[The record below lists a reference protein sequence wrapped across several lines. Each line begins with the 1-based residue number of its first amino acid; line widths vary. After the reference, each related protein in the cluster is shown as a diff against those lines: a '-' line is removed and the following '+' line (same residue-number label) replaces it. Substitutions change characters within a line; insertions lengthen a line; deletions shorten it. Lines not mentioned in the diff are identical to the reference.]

1 MNKTLLLLGLILTSL
16 TSLAQTLT
24 PFQDTKTFK
33 YGYKDSTGKIVV
45 KPAYD
50 LAYEFGDDPYA
61 LVNIGRDYEEEKG
74 GKWGAIDKRGK
85 LIIPVKFDAIR
96 YLGYRFFGVNTG
108 EKVSKMD
115 GTIEGKWALMNST
128 GKALTPFQF
137 SNISRFEDGMAGIET
152 FDPKTKIQKAG
163 YIDSTGKVA
172 IPLKYDGVA
181 FPFENGYATVSVKD
195 RWGLVDKKGK
205 LVIALEYDGLSNVWK
220 EGIIK
225 AKKAGK
231 WGFINL
237 ANEMVIPY
245 EYDDVKCNSENRIA
259 VNKGVTTNQYGFTR
273 GGKWGYMDVQ
283 GKVVI
288 PIEYDQAFCFLKGIA
303 DVQKNGAKL
312 KIDPAGN
319 VIPGK

>member
-50 LAYEFGDDPYA
+50 RAYEFGNTPYA
-61 LVNIGRDYEEEKG
+61 LVNIGWNHDANG
-74 GKWGAIDKRGK
+74 GKWGVINKTGK
-85 LIIPVKFDAIR
+85 LIIPVKYDAIR
-96 YLGYRFFGVNTG
+96 YLGYRLFAVNIG
-108 EKVSKMD
+108 EKFID
-115 GTIEGKWALMNST
+115 EDIREGGQWAVMNAT
-128 GKALTPFQF
+128 GKALTPFLYN
-137 SNISRFEDGMAGIET
+137 NISAFEDGMAGIET

-181 FPFENGYATVSVKD
+181 FPFENGYATVTVKN
-195 RWGLVDKKGK
+195 RWGLIDKKGK

-237 ANEMVIPY
+237 ANEMVIPF

-259 VNKGVTTNQYGFTR
+259 VNKGATTNQYGFTR

-312 KIDPAGN
+312 KIDLAGN